1 MTKESYLAELAHHL
15 KKLPKNDY
23 QNAMA
28 YYTEYFEEAG
38 PENEAQVIE
47 ELGNPRDVAA
57 ELVQALLQGNA
68 ETSAPPPKNRSPWAI
83 FGIAMAALLLSPLG
97 LAGLCL
103 GIGLMIAAF
112 CVIGALIV
120 STVVAEFGLIVQGG
134 QFIVQ
139 GIGLLTNAFGSGL
152 IAHRCR
158 SFGHWYRSSYCYF
171 MFLSLQVDCPR
182 FQQAHH
188 PHHSKKRC
196 LI

>member
-1 MTKESYLAELAHHL
+1 MTKESYLTELAHHL
-15 KKLPKNDY
+15 KKLPKDDY

-47 ELGNPRDVAA
+47 ELGTPKEVAT

-112 CVIGALIV
+112 CVIGALIF
-120 STVVAEFGLIVQGG
+120 STVVAEFGLIVKGG

-152 IAHRCR
+152 MLIGAGLLGIGIALLIAILC
-158 SFGHWYRSSYCYF
+158 FYLCKWIALGF
-171 MFLSLQVDCPR
+171 
-182 FQQAHH
+182 
-188 PHHSKKRC
+188 SKLITRITQKRGV
-196 LI
+196 

>member
-15 KKLPKNDY
+15 KKLPKDDY

-83 FGIAMAALLLSPLG
+83 FGIAMAALLLSPPG
-97 LAGLCL
+97 TCRIVPRHRTDDCRFLCNWCIDCQHCSG
-103 GIGLMIAAF
+103 GIWLDCTRRTIY
-112 CVIGALIV
+112 CPRYWPTDKCLR
-120 STVVAEFGLIVQGG
+120 FG
-134 QFIVQ
+134 
-139 GIGLLTNAFGSGL
+139 TH
-152 IAHRCR
+152 AHRCR

>member
-1 MTKESYLAELAHHL
+1 MNKESYLNELAHHL
-15 KKLPKNDY
+15 KKLPKEDY

-38 PENEAQVIE
+38 PENESQVIE
-47 ELGNPRDVAA
+47 ELGSPKEVAA
-57 ELVQALLQGNA
+57 ELVQELLQGTA
-68 ETSAPPPKNRSPWAI
+68 ESAAPDPKHRSPWAI

-112 CVIGALIV
+112 CVVGALIF

-134 QFIVQ
+134 QFIFH

-152 IAHRCR
+152 MLIGAGLLGIGIALLIAILC
-158 SFGHWYRSSYCYF
+158 FYLCKWIALGF
-171 MFLSLQVDCPR
+171 
-182 FQQAHH
+182 
-188 PHHSKKRC
+188 SKLITRITQKRGV
-196 LI
+196 

>member
-15 KKLPKNDY
+15 KKLPKDDY

-47 ELGNPRDVAA
+47 ELGTPKEVAA

-68 ETSAPPPKNRSPWAI
+68 ESAAPPKNRSPWAI

-112 CVIGALIV
+112 CVIGALIF

-152 IAHRCR
+152 MLIGAGLLGIGIALLIAILC
-158 SFGHWYRSSYCYF
+158 FYLCKWIALGF
-171 MFLSLQVDCPR
+171 
-182 FQQAHH
+182 
-188 PHHSKKRC
+188 SKLITRITQKRGV
-196 LI
+196 

>member
-15 KKLPKNDY
+15 KKLPKDDY

-47 ELGNPRDVAA
+47 ELGTPKEVAA

-68 ETSAPPPKNRSPWAI
+68 ESAPPPKNRSPWAI

-112 CVIGALIV
+112 CVVGALV
-120 STVVAEFGLIVQGG
+120 FSTVVAEFGLIVQGG
-134 QFIVQ
+134 RFIVQ
-139 GIGLLTNAFGSGL
+139 GIVLLTSAFSSGL
-152 IAHRCR
+152 MLIGAGLFGIGVAILIALLC
-158 SFGHWYRSSYCYF
+158 FYLCKWIALGF
-171 MFLSLQVDCPR
+171 
-182 FQQAHH
+182 
-188 PHHSKKRC
+188 SKLITRLTQKRGV
-196 LI
+196 